1 MKRFT
6 GTKGF
11 ICLLVLILLVVGY
24 YYYLSNRQ
32 IKAKHEAN
40 VKLTDAQELLLTNFE
55 VNYPPT
61 PKEVVKEYL
70 EFTKVLHNSDLTDE
84 DTEALAKKIQE
95 IYDTELVNN
104 KSEED
109 YLKDLKSELISF
121 KNNDYSIVNYYTSS
135 STEVN
140 YFETDGYDCASLY
153 GTYNIRTSS
162 GTQVLSNIFI
172 LRKDEAGRWKIY
184 GWQPIENEAPT
195 VQ

>member
-32 IKAKHEAN
+32 IKAKNEAN
-40 VKLTDAQELLLTNFE
+40 VKLTEAQELLLTNFE